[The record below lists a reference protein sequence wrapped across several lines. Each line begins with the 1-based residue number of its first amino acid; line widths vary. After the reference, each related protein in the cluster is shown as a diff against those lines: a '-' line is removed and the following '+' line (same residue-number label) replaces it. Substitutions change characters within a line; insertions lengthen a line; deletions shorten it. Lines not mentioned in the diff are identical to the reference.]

1 MRWRLT
7 GTVAYVDNVRRPWR
21 TVPSLTQ
28 LLVQVD
34 AVYPVRHPADGT
46 AAGQGH
52 FSTNPKSD
60 HTPDVN
66 GDVRAGDIG
75 EVVEDDAFT
84 VAEAIRLSRDP
95 RIKYVI
101 HERRLFSSYDH
112 ANGPPYTWRPYSGS
126 NPHSSHV
133 HISVLRTNQNDRTAW
148 DIGTPTTTKGHEML
162 PLRPDSAP
170 EDVRSLQGRLNTA
183 YGSGI
188 KENAVWGDTT
198 SAAVKAN
205 LLDYTGSDEAGD
217 EDVQEGIKVNA
228 RMWNGLL
235 ADLIKKGN
243 PARSGMSES
252 QVKQLIE
259 THAVNPDAHHA

>member
-7 GTVAYVDNVRRPWR
+7 GTVAYTDNVRRAWR
-21 TVPSLTQ
+21 TVPSLTK

-84 VAEAIRLSRDP
+84 VAEAIRLSRDS
-95 RIKYVI
+95 RIKYMI

-133 HISVLRTNQNDRTAW
+133 HISVLRTNQNDSTAW
-148 DIGTPTTTKGHEML
+148 DIGTSTTMGDEML
-162 PLRPDSAP
+162 PLKPDSAP

-205 LLDYTGSDEAGD
+205 LLDYTRSDEAGD
-217 EDVQEGIKVNA
+217 KDVQQGIKVNA
-228 RMWNGLL
+228 RMWDGLL
-235 ADLIKKGN
+235 TDFIRKVN
-243 PARSGMSES
+243 PARGGMSET

>member
-7 GTVAYVDNVRRPWR
+7 GTVAYTDNVRRPWQ

-34 AVYPVRHPADGT
+34 AAYPVRHPADGT

-52 FSTNPKSD
+52 FNTNPKSD

-84 VAEAIRLSRDP
+84 VAEAIRLSRDQ

-112 ANGPPYTWRPYSGS
+112 TDGPPYTWRPYSGS

-133 HISVLRTNQNDRTAW
+133 HVSVLRSNQNDGTAW
-148 DIGTPTTTKGHEML
+148 NIGGNDMAVSSWAQSSWDWAKGRFSWSSGPKDVVTVEQLMVFLKRYDASVDHVDTGVTEEQVTT
-162 PLRPDSAP
+162 A
-170 EDVRSLQGRLNTA
+170 
-183 YGSGI
+183 
-188 KENAVWGDTT
+188 
-198 SAAVKAN
+198 
-205 LLDYTGSDEAGD
+205 
-217 EDVQEGIKVNA
+217 
-228 RMWNGLL
+228 
-235 ADLIKKGN
+235 
-243 PARSGMSES
+243 
-252 QVKQLIE
+252 IE

>member
-7 GTVAYVDNVRRPWR
+7 GTVAYADNVRRPWQ

-34 AVYPVRHPADGT
+34 AVYPVRHAADGT

-52 FSTNPKSD
+52 FNVNPKSD

-112 ANGPPYTWRPYSGS
+112 TDGPPYTWRPYSGS

-133 HISVLRTNQNDRTAW
+133 HISVLRSNQNDDSTW
-148 DIGTPTTTKGHEML
+148 DIGDDDMAVSDWAQASWDWAKARFSWSSGPKDLVTVEQLMVFLKRYDASVGPV
-162 PLRPDSAP
+162 DSGVTEEQVA
-170 EDVRSLQGRLNTA
+170 TA
-183 YGSGI
+183 I
-188 KENAVWGDTT
+188 D
-198 SAAVKAN
+198 
-205 LLDYTGSDEAGD
+205 
-217 EDVQEGIKVNA
+217 
-228 RMWNGLL
+228 
-235 ADLIKKGN
+235 
-243 PARSGMSES
+243 
-252 QVKQLIE
+252 
-259 THAVNPDAHHA
+259 THAANPDAHHA